1 MGKGEEKRKQNQVWE
16 GTGENIE
23 GQEIEISSSRHGE
36 LRATNRKF
44 KMSWKREAP
53 RTQWG

>member
-44 KMSWKREAP
+44 KISWKREAP